1 MTQVQS
7 GDKEDP
13 TQVHNFDFCTSITQ
27 TQTGDSEDPRN
38 SDIST
43 SSMSS
48 YENLTNHELDNLRK
62 QDHEVAIVM
71 VPFPAQGHLNQ
82 LLQLACLISSS
93 YNLPVYYVGSATHN
107 LQAQVRANAL
117 NPSDIA
123 KIHFHD
129 IPTPEFASPSPNF
142 NALSKFPSH
151 LQPSWDASMLL
162 REHISSF
169 LRDISSKSRRV
180 VVVHDC
186 LMSYN
191 VQDVSSLHNTESYVF
206 NCISAFSLYC
216 FICLYS
222 GIYVQLE
229 EELLKKLPSSEGIM
243 TDGIK
248 NLGSLQSPHM
258 DIRSGDIHNTSK
270 VIEGEFLDLVAQI
283 ATKQNKKQWAIGPI
297 LPTKLDCV
305 SNRENIC
312 LEWLNKQPPR
322 SVLYVS
328 FGTTTSFS
336 DREIKELAMGLEQS
350 KQRFIWVL
358 RDADRGDI
366 FMGEVRKVE
375 LPEGFEERVKGVGL
389 VVREWAPQP
398 EILAHSST
406 GGFMSHCGWNSCI
419 ESITMGI
426 PIAAWPMHSDQPKN
440 GFLVTELLK
449 VGLIVREWE
458 KREELVSASTIENVV
473 RKLMASE
480 EGDAIRIRAKEL
492 GEAVRRSTEKGGA
505 SRMELDSF
513 IAHITR

>member
-1 MTQVQS
+1 MEDQTRVRNSDFSTPMTQVQS
-7 GDKEDP
+7 GGDREDP
-13 TQVHNFDFCTSITQ
+13 TEV
-27 TQTGDSEDPRN
+27 RN
-38 SDIST
+38 SDFST
-43 SSMSS
+43 SMCS
-48 YENLTNHELDNLRK
+48 NLK
-62 QDHEVAIVM
+62 QEEVAIVL

-93 YNLPVYYVGSATHN
+93 YDLPVYYVGSATHN
-107 LQAQVRANAL
+107 RQARVRANAL

-129 IPTPEFASPSPNF
+129 IPTPEFASPPPDC
-142 NALSKFPSH
+142 NALSKFPSQ

-162 REHISSF
+162 RESVASF
-169 LRDISSKSRRV
+169 LRDISTKARRV
-180 VVVHDC
+180 VVVHDS

-191 VQDVSSLHNTESYVF
+191 VQDVTSSHNAESYIF
-206 NCISAFSLYC
+206 NCTSVFTLYC
-216 FICLYS
+216 MMSLLM
-222 GIYVQLE
+222 GISVQLD
-229 EELLKKLPSSEGIM
+229 EELLKKLPSLEGTM
-243 TDGIK
+243 TDQLM
-248 NLGSLQSPHM
+248 NLGASQSPFM

-270 VIEGEFLDLVAQI
+270 VIEGEFLDLLARVAS
-283 ATKQNKKQWAIGPI
+283 KQKKKQWAVGPI

-305 SNRENIC
+305 SNRNGVC

-336 DREIKELAMGLEQS
+336 DREIKDLAMGLEQS
-350 KQRFIWVL
+350 KQRFLWVL

-366 FMGEVRKVE
+366 FTGEARKIE
-375 LPEGFEERVKGVGL
+375 LPEGFEERVEGTGL
-389 VVREWAPQP
+389 VVREWAPQAQ
-398 EILAHSST
+398 ILAHSST

-419 ESITMGI
+419 ESITMGV
-426 PIAAWPMHSDQPKN
+426 PIAAWPMHSDQPIN
-440 GFLVTELLK
+440 GFLVTEMLK
-449 VGLIVREWE
+449 IGLIVREWE

-480 EGDAIRIRAKEL
+480 EGDAIRKRAEEL
-492 GEAVRRSTEKGGA
+492 GVAVRRSTEKEGA